1 MLIAKKD
8 YEPGD
13 VILTEEPLI
22 YILAS
27 DQRRHESSCDSC
39 LKKFDSLKA
48 CSGCRFVQ
56 YCSKEC
62 QKKDWKGHHKYEE
75 CKVFK
80 VIRDESIAKMENVL
94 LYLSL
99 PDTSRTA

>member
-22 YILAS
+22 YILGS
-27 DQRRHESSCDSC
+27 DQRGQRCDSC
-39 LKKFDSLKA
+39 LKEFDSLEA
-48 CSGCRFVQ
+48 CSGCQFVQ

-62 QKKDWKGHHKYEE
+62 KGKDCEAHHKYDE
-75 CKVFK
+75 CKVLK
-80 VIRDESIAKMENVL
+80 DVMNQGIPYLESVL
-94 LYLSL
+94 LLIRVYL
-99 PDTSRTA
+99 TANV

>member
-13 VILTEEPLI
+13 VIMTEEPLI
-22 YILAS
+22 YILDS
-27 DQRRHESSCDSC
+27 DQRGQRCDSC
-39 LKKFDSLKA
+39 LKKFDSLKR
-48 CSGCRFVQ
+48 CLGCKFVY

-62 QKKDWKGHHKYEE
+62 QKKDLEAHHKYEE

-80 VIRDESIAKMENVL
+80 DVMKQGIPCLESVL
-94 LYLSL
+94 LYIRVYL
-99 PDTSRTA
+99 